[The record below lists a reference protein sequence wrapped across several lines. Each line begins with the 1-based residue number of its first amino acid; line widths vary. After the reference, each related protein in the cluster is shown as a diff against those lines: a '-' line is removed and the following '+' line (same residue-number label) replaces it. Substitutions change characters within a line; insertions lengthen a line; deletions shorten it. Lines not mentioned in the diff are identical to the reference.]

1 MKKNRFKIKEFSLL
15 CQVTVKTLRHYEKIG
30 LLKPNEVDA
39 WTGYRYYDVAQMQ
52 TLLNIRR
59 LKSMGFSLDE
69 ILELYADGNISQKTE
84 DLVGPYELHDF
95 FLYHYLRFGYRPH
108 KLFIMAKAAFNGE
121 HLRRRH
127 HKTLA
132 PHLLPPLLRPAVQ
145 TFLSAR
151 RSKGWKRKSQSPWR
165 LAHAVRCLQCPM
177 ARRD

>member
-69 ILELYADGNISQKTE
+69 ILELYADGKKVSAYCVESIKNQYGW
-84 DLVGPYELHDF
+84 VYLHQTHA
-95 FLYHYLRFGYRPH
+95 LSCC
-108 KLFIMAKAAFNGE
+108 
-121 HLRRRH
+121 
-127 HKTLA
+127 TLKM
-132 PHLLPPLLRPAVQ
+132 VI
-145 TFLSAR
+145 
-151 RSKGWKRKSQSPWR
+151 G
-165 LAHAVRCLQCPM
+165 
-177 ARRD
+177 